1 MELIC
6 LSERKDSIR
15 KKYSLLGFTQKLGN
29 ELQLQSGTNFIMQV
43 EGSDLPSCGNLCDY
57 SISIKD
63 ERVVD
68 YMKSLKFS
76 YKREKEYAES

>member
-15 KKYSLLGFTQKLGN
+15 KKYSLQDFSGKLSN

-63 ERVVD
+63 KRVVD
-68 YMKSLKFS
+68 YMKSLRFS
-76 YKREKEYAES
+76 YKRVKEYAES

>member
-1 MELIC
+1 M
-6 LSERKDSIR
+6 SERKDSIR

-57 SISIKD
+57 SIKD

-68 YMKSLKFS
+68 YMKSLRFS
-76 YKREKEYAES
+76 YEREKDYAKS

>member
-1 MELIC
+1 MIY

-15 KKYSLLGFTQKLGN
+15 IKYSLQDFKGKLAN
-29 ELQLQSGTNFIMQV
+29 ELELQNGTNFIMQV
-43 EGSDLPSCGNLCDY
+43 DGDDLPSCGNLCDY

-63 ERVVD
+63 ESVVK

-76 YKREKEYAES
+76 YKRVKEYAKS